1 MGAIHAAPPAHAS
14 KVEAK
19 LRDALRK
26 AVMSD
31 KLKQACDKIDAP
43 VMYLHANDYRK
54 FILEQ
59 YVREKRLIEKLNL
72 KEQIRNG

>member
-31 KLKQACDKIDAP
+31 EFKP
-43 VMYLHANDYRK
+43 VMYLHADDYRK